1 MLDRHDRA
9 ARGARLRLI
18 AIGVVAAAVVA
29 AGGVALVNG
38 LSDDGKTTEPN
49 AAPAS
54 TAPVSPGPTSSPSP
68 SATRTLTP
76 NTAKA
81 VHLNKPT
88 GQKDGASTGFPRYGF
103 GAMSAAVYH
112 LDELSMLDDDMVR
125 RQLSVI
131 TAKGSEDSIDK
142 AVSDVRKLREKV
154 GLPPSGGT
162 PAGLTITTNVD
173 AAQAWSLNSDGS
185 VITVWM
191 HYSRTA
197 TLPKGGPDDSPLKD
211 QLANMILQWEDG
223 DWKITTDPK
232 WTAKKGDPMP
242 YNPDSPASAK
252 DGWGVVIRD

>member
-1 MLDRHDRA
+1 MMADRHDRA
-9 ARGARLRLI
+9 ARRARLRLI
-18 AIGVVAAAVVA
+18 AIGVVTAAAVA
-29 AGGVALVNG
+29 AGSVALVNG
-38 LSDDGKTTEPN
+38 LSDGDNPKPTPAPTV
-49 AAPAS
+49 AA
-54 TAPVSPGPTSSPSP
+54 TVSPGPVSSPSP

-76 NTAKA
+76 NTAKP
-81 VHLNKPT
+81 VHLIKPT
-88 GQKDGASTGFPRYGF
+88 GQKDGASIGFPRYGY
-103 GAMSAAVYH
+103 GPMSAAVYH

-125 RQLSVI
+125 RQLTVI

-142 AVSDVRKLREKV
+142 AVSEVRKLREQV

-162 PAGLTITTNVD
+162 PAGLTITTTVD
-173 AAQAWSLNSDGS
+173 AAQAWALNDDGS

-197 TLPKGGPDDSPLKD
+197 TLPKGGPDDNPLKD

-232 WTAKKGDPMP
+232 WVAKKGNPMP
-242 YNPDSPASAK
+242 YNPDSPVSAK

>member
-9 ARGARLRLI
+9 ARRARLRLI
-18 AIGVVAAAVVA
+18 GIGVVTGAVVA
-29 AGGVALVNG
+29 AGGVALLHG
-38 LSDDGKTTEPN
+38 LDDGDDPKPN
-49 AAPAS
+49 AAP
-54 TAPVSPGPTSSPSP
+54 TATATASPGPTSSPSP

-76 NTAKA
+76 NTAKPA
-81 VHLNKPT
+81 HLPKPA
-88 GQKDGASTGFPRYGF
+88 GQKDGASIGFPRYGY
-103 GAMSAAVYH
+103 GPMAAAVYH
-112 LDELSMLDDDMVR
+112 LDELSVLDDDMVR
-125 RQLSVI
+125 RQLTVI

-142 AVSDVRKLREKV
+142 AVSEVRKLREQV

-162 PAGLTITTNVD
+162 PAGMTITTTVD
-173 AAQAWSLNSDGS
+173 AAQAWALNSDGS

-197 TLPKGGPDDSPLKD
+197 TLPKGGPDDSPLRN

-252 DGWGVVIRD
+252 DGWLVVIRD